1 MKSLNFVKTLVLGAL
16 ILCCGVS
23 FAAQTE
29 VPAVV
34 ADSVITTKIKSSYAH
49 EKLFG
54 TKDISMMGVTVTT
67 KDGIVHLAG
76 TVDNQLQADN
86 AVKLAKEVDGVKS
99 VDSTLVVRPAT
110 N

>member
-1 MKSLNFVKTLVLGAL
+1 MKTLHFVKTLMLGAL

-29 VPAVV
+29 VPTVV
-34 ADSVITTKIKSSYAH
+34 ADSVITTKIKSSYTH

-54 TKDISMMGVTVTT
+54 NKDISVMGVTVTT
-67 KDGIVHLAG
+67 KDGVVYLAG
-76 TVDNQLQADN
+76 TVDNQLEADN
-86 AVKLAKEVDGVKS
+86 AVRLAKEVDGVKS
-99 VDSTLVVRPAT
+99 VDSTLVVRHS